1 MKRQI
6 HKLTALLLAVWLLAG
21 AAMPAAWAASSDEIT
36 ISSVEDLLDF
46 AKNCALDTW
55 SQGKTVTLTADLDL
69 TGREFTPIPTFG
81 GTFRGE
87 GHTISGVR
95 VSASGSNMGFFRYL
109 QKGAVVQELH
119 VAGTV
124 APGGSH
130 STVGGIA
137 GVNSGAIRNCSFTGT
152 VKGDT
157 AVGGI
162 AGRNTESGEISGCSV
177 GGTIQGENGTGGIA
191 GRNLGV
197 LLKCENTAGINLSE
211 QENTVDLEALASGD
225 ALAQLADSGEEDDLS
240 ILNSH
245 TDTGGVAGYSSGV
258 IQSCT
263 NSGTVGYPHVGY
275 NVGGVAGRQTGYLA
289 GCANSGTVYGRKDVG
304 GIVGQFEP
312 YIDLEYGESPIDTLD
327 SALDTLSGLLQQL
340 ADQVS
345 GTVGD
350 AVADFKTMNE
360 ALSSIRDTAHAA
372 GTEAHT
378 DTQLMLDDVHDSAQA
393 VSRTLDTLIE
403 DTDDF
408 AGQTNKTLDSI
419 SKQMKKV
426 RKNLAE
432 VPNTIGGTVT
442 SATDAVDDTMRDID
456 KQISKIESELSGAQD
471 DLRRMRQ
478 FVKDVSGLLQNPDPD
493 ALQQALDAL
502 GTVDPRARLNRAL
515 RALSDIKDSLG
526 LLTDNLKWGISQ
538 SRDKVQASLSDA
550 NDALIKLEK
559 LANTLNSD
567 AKAYS
572 DSALSSLRTINSKV
586 SAIENTV
593 HSYAGTTMDKGQQR
607 MDEVNDQLHIVSDTV
622 GQMTDGASRTNTDLH
637 GTTSEIISQLNVV
650 EDAIYDMTK
659 TPEKTVDDISDSA
672 GESGPGRV
680 YSCRNE
686 GAVEADTNVG
696 GIAGTVAPE
705 LGFDPEEDLDL
716 DADNVLVDTTAFVKA
731 TLRDCRNNG
740 DVTARNDCAGG
751 ILGRAESGAV
761 LGCVSRARIESTS
774 GGKCGGIAG
783 LSEGVIKQCASL
795 TDLTGGDNLGG
806 IAGEGTDIIDC
817 RAMTRIDSDGEK
829 LGAIAGAA
837 DGQITGNYFLD
848 EEWAGV
854 DGINYAGQSEPAAFD
869 VFSKLSGVPADFLT
883 FEVRFVTADGATVAV
898 LPVSYG
904 GALDPEQIPAVPSVA
919 GEHGEWETFEADAVI
934 RSQTVHAVYSNLRST
949 IASAGSHPTLLT
961 EGAFSPEARVD
972 VSDWTPDADQIPS
985 GYVLVES
992 HSYKITDDGPV
1003 PETVNL
1009 RAHAGEKGSAVAVLK
1024 DGGLTLTDSTLD
1036 GSYLVFEGDANGAY
1050 AILRR
1055 DLTGLYIVLGLA
1067 GILLILVLIR
1077 IRLRRKRARRKQ
1089 TQPPEHASEHVSEP
1103 EHTPEH
1109 AQTK

>member
-1 MKRQI
+1 MRSIAKRLSALCLCAF
-6 HKLTALLLAVWLLAG
+6 LTAA
-21 AAMPAAWAASSDEIT
+21 PAADGLAALAADAGTVHIASAREFKA
-36 ISSVEDLLDF
+36 F
-46 AKNCALDTW
+46 AAKCVSNTY
-55 SQGKTVTLTADLDL
+55 SQGLRVVLDKDIDLS
-69 TGREFTPIPTFG
+69 GFGSISAPVFCGEFDG
-81 GTFRGE
+81 QH
-87 GHTISGVR
+87 HTISGY
-95 VSASGSNMGFFRYL
+95 SCAGKGSDRGLFRYV
-109 QKGAVVQELH
+109 KPGAEIHNLTVSGRVAPEGTKSGLGMIAGRNEGLIRACA
-119 VAGTV
+119 VAGEVT
-124 APGGSH
+124 GDES
-130 STVGGIA
+130 VGGIV
-137 GVNSGAIRNCSFTGT
+137 GVNEASGVIRDCVSEAAVTGST
-152 VKGDT
+152 N
-157 AVGGI
+157 AGGI
-162 AGRNTESGEISGCSV
+162 AGRSEGTIEGCVNRGDVNIDSEQSATNTGGITGRSEGVISGCTNE
-177 GGTIQGENGTGGIA
+177 GTIGYQHIGYN
-191 GRNLGV
+191 
-197 LLKCENTAGINLSE
+197 
-211 QENTVDLEALASGD
+211 
-225 ALAQLADSGEEDDLS
+225 
-240 ILNSH
+240 
-245 TDTGGVAGYSSGV
+245 TGGVVG
-258 IQSCT
+258 IQNGSVVHCI
-263 NSGTVGYPHVGY
+263 N
-275 NVGGVAGRQTGYLA
+275 TGK
-289 GCANSGTVYGRKDVG
+289 VYGRKDVG

-372 GTEAHT
+372 GTEAHA

-393 VSRTLDTLIE
+393 VSRALDTLID

-471 DLRRMRQ
+471 DLRRMLQ

-637 GTTSEIISQLNVV
+637 GTTSAIISQLNVV

-883 FEVRFVTADGATVAV
+883 FEIRFVTADGAAVAV

-919 GEHGEWETFEADAVI
+919 EEHGEWETFEADAVT

-949 IASAGSHPTLLT
+949 IASAGSHPTLLA
-961 EGAFSPEARVD
+961 EGTFSPEARVD

-1077 IRLRRKRARRKQ
+1077 IRLRRMRARRKQ
-1089 TQPPEHASEHVSEP
+1089 TQPPEHAPEHASEP
-1103 EHTPEH
+1103 EHAPEH